1 MAYKEPVAYPVIL
14 VYRWLNGLIA
24 YQLDG
29 LMAHQMARLNGLWA
43 IEGLMGLWAY
53 GIVGLYID

>member
-29 LMAHQMARLNGLWA
+29 LMAHQMARLNGLWDC
-43 IEGLMGLWAY
+43 GLMGLWAY
-53 GIVGLYID
+53 ILID